1 MLVDNRIE
9 KLAKLL
15 VNHSCKVKENENVMI
30 EASDIDYQLV
40 NAIIKEV
47 YKNKG
52 RVFLN
57 LSNNRIKAEMLKG
70 ATKEQ
75 IDLMTELDKE
85 KMSKMQC
92 YIGIRGGNNCFELSS
107 VPEDK
112 LSMFSKKYLKEVHH
126 DIRVEKT
133 KWVILRYP
141 NPGMAQLSSMST
153 EDFEDFYFNVCTLD
167 YKKMEDAMQ
176 PLVDLMNKTDKVRIV
191 SKNGTDLSF
200 SIKDIPAIKC
210 SGECNIPDG
219 EVYTAPVKNSV
230 NGVIQYNTPTV
241 YNGQK
246 FENIRL
252 EFKDG
257 KIIKAT
263 ANSNNEAL
271 NKILDTDEGARFVGE
286 FAIGVNPYVLH
297 PMCDILFDEKI
308 SGSIHFTPGCCYE
321 DAPNGNKSAV
331 HWDLVLI
338 QREDYDAGE
347 IYFDDKLI
355 RKNGLFTLEELK
367 CLNPENLK

>member
-1 MLVDNRIE
+1 MLVDPRIE

-15 VNHSCKVKENENVMI
+15 VNYSCKVKENENVMI

-47 YKNKG
+47 YNNKA

-57 LSNNRIKAEMLKG
+57 ISNNRIKAQMLKG

-75 IDLMTELDKE
+75 IDLMTEFDKE
-85 KMSKMQC
+85 KMSKMHC
-92 YIGIRGGNNCFELSS
+92 YIGIRGGNNSFELSS
-107 VPEDK
+107 VPEEK
-112 LSMFSKKYLKEVHH
+112 LNLFSKKYLKEVHH

-133 KWVILRYP
+133 RWVILRYP
-141 NPGMAQLSSMST
+141 NEGMAQLSSMST
-153 EDFEDFYFNVCTLD
+153 EEFEDFYFNVCTLD
-167 YKKMEDAMQ
+167 YQKMNKAMDS
-176 PLVDLMNKTDKVRIV
+176 LKNLMDKTDKVRIL
-191 SKNGTDLSF
+191 SNNGTDLEF
-200 SIKDIPAIKC
+200 SIKGIGSIKC

-230 NGVIQYNTPTV
+230 NGIIQYNSPTV

-246 FENIRL
+246 HENIRL

-263 ANSNNEAL
+263 SNNEEGL
-271 NKILDTDEGARFVGE
+271 NKILDTDEGARYVGE

-308 SGSIHFTPGCCYE
+308 CGSLHFTPGCCYE
-321 DAPNGNKSAV
+321 DAENGNKSAI

-338 QREDYDAGE
+338 QREDYGGGE
-347 IYFDDKLI
+347 IYFDNKLI
-355 RKNGLFTLEELK
+355 RKDGIFVLDELK

>member
-1 MLVDNRIE
+1 MLLDNRIQ
-9 KLAKLL
+9 KLAHLL
-15 VNHSCKVKENENVMI
+15 VNHSCKVQENENVMI
-30 EASDIDYQLV
+30 EASGVDYQII
-40 NAIIKEV
+40 NAIIKEI

-52 RVFLN
+52 KVFLN

-70 ATKEQ
+70 ASEEQ
-75 IDLMTELDKE
+75 IKLMTELDKE
-85 KMSKMQC
+85 KMSKMDC
-92 YIGIRGGNNCFELSS
+92 YIGIRGGNNSFELSS
-107 VPEDK
+107 VPAEK
-112 LSMFSKKYLKEVHH
+112 LDLFSKIYLKEVHY

-141 NPGMAQLSSMST
+141 NEGMAQLSSMST

-167 YKKMEDAMQ
+167 YAKMEKAMTS
-176 PLVDLMNKTDKVRIV
+176 LKELMLNTDKVRIT
-191 SKNGTDLSF
+191 SKNGTDLNF
-200 SIKDIPAIKC
+200 SIKGIPAIKC
-210 SGECNIPDG
+210 AGECNIPDG

-241 YNGQK
+241 YNGQQH
-246 FENIRL
+246 ENIRL

-263 ANSNNEAL
+263 SNNTEEL
-271 NKILDTDEGARFVGE
+271 NKILDTDCGARYIGE
-286 FAIGVNPYVLH
+286 FAIGVNPYILH

-308 SGSIHFTPGCCYE
+308 SGSLHFTPGCCYE
-321 DAPNGNKSAV
+321 DAPNGNKSAI

-338 QREDYDAGE
+338 QREDYGGGE
-347 IYFDDKLI
+347 IYFDNKLI
-355 RKNGLFTLEELK
+355 RKNGIFVIDELK